1 MFTKTKY
8 DMYNAFIIT
17 LPITD
22 IGMKRLQY
30 RLFTKVCAECLK
42 LMYTHETQK
51 VSPIVHK

>member
-1 MFTKTKY
+1 
-8 DMYNAFIIT
+8 MYNAFIIT

-51 VSPIVHK
+51 VYPIVHK